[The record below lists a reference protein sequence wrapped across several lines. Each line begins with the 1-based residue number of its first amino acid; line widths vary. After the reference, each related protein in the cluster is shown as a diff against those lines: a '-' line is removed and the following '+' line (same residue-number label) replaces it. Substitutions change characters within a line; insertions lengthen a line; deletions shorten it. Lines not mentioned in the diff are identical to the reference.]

1 MSDEQ
6 EVNIEEGA
14 AEGDAG
20 AAGEKKK
27 GGGGLMVNLLKFIA
41 IGLGALIFIVT
52 VAVITFNIM
61 NKGGKSQTV
70 VPQTDSYVAV
80 KKQYSPFTLIG
91 DVSTRTRDPTPWNVA
106 VDMIIG
112 YDLNDN
118 ATATELTSRLYE
130 LRDFVRRYFS
140 SKSAAELQPENEARL
155 KNEIKEL
162 LNTTILD
169 KARVRV
175 ILFNKLDLY
184 EME

>member
-1 MSDEQ
+1 MSDEA
-6 EVNIEEGA
+6 EVNVEEGAEEGA
-14 AEGDAG
+14 AAG
-20 AAGEKKK
+20 GEKKP
-27 GGGGLMVNLLKFIA
+27 GGGLLPKLLKLIA

-52 VAVITFNIM
+52 IAVITFNIM

-80 KKQYSPFTLIG
+80 KKQYSMFTLIG
-91 DVSTRTRDPTPWNVA
+91 NVGTRTRDPTPWNVS

-118 ATATELTSRLYE
+118 ATAGELNSRLYE

-140 SKSAAELQPENEARL
+140 SKSAAELMPENEARI
-155 KNEIKEL
+155 KNEIREL

-169 KARVRV
+169 KARVRI
-175 ILFNKLDLY
+175 ILFDKLDLF

>member
-1 MSDEQ
+1 MSDEAD
-6 EVNIEEGA
+6 ISLDEG
-14 AEGDAG
+14 AEGDEA
-20 AAGEKKK
+20 
-27 GGGGLMVNLLKFIA
+27 GGGGKKPGGGLLPKLLRFIA

-80 KKQYSPFTLIG
+80 KKQYSMFTLIG
-91 DVSTRTRDPTPWNVA
+91 NVSTRTRDPTPWNVS

-118 ATATELTSRLYE
+118 ATTTELTSRLYE

-140 SKSAAELQPENEARL
+140 SKTAAELQPENESRI
-155 KNEIKEL
+155 KNEIREL
-162 LNTTILD
+162 LNTTVLD
-169 KARVRV
+169 RARVRT
-175 ILFNKLDLY
+175 ILFDKLDLY